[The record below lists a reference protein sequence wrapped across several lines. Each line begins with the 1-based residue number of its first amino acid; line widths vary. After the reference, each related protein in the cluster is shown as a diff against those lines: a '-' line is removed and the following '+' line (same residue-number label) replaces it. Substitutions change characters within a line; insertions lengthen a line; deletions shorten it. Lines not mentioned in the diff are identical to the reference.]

1 MYWWDRLVQVDIYCL
16 HRVRGARTRGRTARR
31 RRRCDG
37 VKLSEGNTSRGLL
50 GGLEEDSV
58 LVDQVG
64 PGL

>member
-1 MYWWDRLVQVDIYCL
+1 MYWSDRLVQVNIYCL

-37 VKLSEGNTSRGLL
+37 FIWSEGNTSRGIL
-50 GGLEEDSV
+50 GGLEEDIV